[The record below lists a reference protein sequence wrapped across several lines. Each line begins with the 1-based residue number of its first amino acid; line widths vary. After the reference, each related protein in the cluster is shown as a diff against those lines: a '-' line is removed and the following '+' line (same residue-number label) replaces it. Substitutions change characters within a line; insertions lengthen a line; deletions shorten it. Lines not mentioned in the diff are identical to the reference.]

1 MAFYKKDNDMVLEAP
16 NFVLN
21 KDYELKKE
29 TKDTHIYPIDGWY
42 WFYTIEE
49 AYTFLGIEFPK
60 EETK

>member
-42 WFYTIEE
+42 WFDTIEE